1 MKIPSQLKSSRL
13 IIRPFKT
20 TDLGSFLEFM
30 LDERV
35 TKYLNFTPEQK
46 TEQGAKELLEMTIN
60 SYVTPN
66 PLFALAITD
75 KVTELYLGSCGIAPL
90 PEHNTYECFY
100 ALLPKYRRQGFAKEA
115 MEVLCAYAFHELN
128 IFKIIAD
135 ISIKNQASQ
144 QIAKSLGMKLER
156 VYKKTENSE
165 LRYIFSLTNHQFN

>member
-1 MKIPSQLKSSRL
+1 
-13 IIRPFKT
+13 
-20 TDLGSFLEFM
+20 M

-35 TKYLNFTPEQK
+35 TKYLNFTSEQK

-75 KVTELYLGSCGIAPL
+75 KATQIYLGSCGIAPL

-100 ALLPKYRRQGFAKEA
+100 ALLPRYRKKGFAQEA
-115 MEVLCAYAFHELN
+115 IKVLFAYAFHELH
-128 IFKIIAD
+128 ILKIIAD

-156 VYKKTENSE
+156 VYKKTENPE
-165 LRYIFSLTNHQFN
+165 LRYFVSLTNHQFN